1 MLKKLPAEHEAPDPA
16 VTDHAPAFL
25 IREKLL
31 RALGE
36 PSDLLRVQ
44 VRSLWH
50 HFYRA
55 NVFVGD
61 AAAPRVAHSYF
72 LTATRDGDIVASSPA
87 IRREY

>member
-16 VTDHAPAFL
+16 VTDHSPALL

-55 NVFVGD
+55 NVFVGKG
-61 AAAPRVAHSYF
+61 PTTRMAHSFF
-72 LTATRDGDIVASSPA
+72 LETEDGGAIAWSSPA
-87 IRREY
+87 IKRVY

>member
-1 MLKKLPAEHEAPDPA
+1 MLKKLPAGGAVDDPTP
-16 VTDHAPAFL
+16 VDHSPALL

-36 PSDLLRVQ
+36 PAGLLRVQ

-61 AAAPRVAHSYF
+61 AASSRVAHSYF
-72 LTATRDGDIVASSPA
+72 LTATKDGDIVTSSPP